1 VGVATSIGRIGGMVV
16 PLIVVG
22 LLENCQQKEAVFI
35 FDMVLFLAAVACA
48 LFPLETKG
56 CQIQ

>member
-1 VGVATSIGRIGGMVV
+1 MVA
-16 PLIVVG
+16 PLIAVG
-22 LLENCQQKEAVFI
+22 LLENCHQKEAVFF

>member
-35 FDMVLFLAAVACA
+35 FNMVLFLAAVACA